1 MTQPKI
7 STSQLA
13 KQRNIDVKQLFH
25 DLKHAGYI
33 NRSEENWVLT
43 ELGRRFGG
51 EYLQH
56 PKFGQYII
64 WPENLLIDDAL
75 TDGKQL
81 TATQIGERFQ
91 LNAKKINQL
100 LSELGWINKTDSGWH
115 VTASGLTHGGQ
126 QRVDSQSE
134 QHYALWHDTIVHN
147 QRLKQTVIEFLGQ
160 DAQANA
166 TDKSFSNFQQKFAA
180 KHRTLDGHYVRSR
193 GELIIDNWLY
203 MNGIVHAY
211 DRPLPIEQEQLCD
224 FYLPTGKVYLQYW
237 GDDQGPTDEVSKQTI
252 KTLYQQH
259 QFALIEVCVD
269 EIDRLDEVLPNQLRA
284 FGIRAY

>member
-1 MTQPKI
+1 MTQQKI

-13 KQRNIDVKQLFH
+13 KVRDIDAKQLFK

-33 NRSEENWVLT
+33 NRSDESWVLT
-43 ELGRRFGG
+43 EIGRRFGG

-56 PKFGQYII
+56 PKFGQYIV
-64 WPENLLIDDAL
+64 WPENLLIDDAH
-75 TDGKQL
+75 TAGKQL
-81 TATQIGERFQ
+81 TATQIGQRFQ

-100 LSELGWINKTDSGWH
+100 LSELGWITKTDNGWL
-115 VTASGLTHGGQ
+115 VTASGFTHGGQ
-126 QRVDSQSE
+126 QRVDNQSE
-134 QHYALWHDTIVHN
+134 QHYAVWHDTLVHN

-160 DAQANA
+160 DANASA

-180 KHRTLDGHYVRSR
+180 KHRTLDGHYVHSR

-224 FYLPTGKVYLQYW
+224 FYLPSGKVYIQYW
-237 GDDQGPTDEVSKQTI
+237 GDDQGPTDEQQKQAI
-252 KTLYQQH
+252 KALYQQH
-259 QFALIEVCVD
+259 QFALIDILVED
-269 EIDRLDEVLPNQLRA
+269 IDKLDDVLPNKLRE
-284 FGIRAY
+284 FGIKAY